1 MQLRINL
8 LKSLTHGS
16 QTNQVRI
23 KISGMI
29 TMPMIIRILVVE
41 YSNFY
46 QSEMIIKEIIK
57 SILDLLNFQIV
68 ENSRYGWLVVYGWLT
83 AGSDSTI

>member
-29 TMPMIIRILVVE
+29 TMLMIIRILVVE

-46 QSEMIIKEIIK
+46 QSEMIIKEIIT
-57 SILDLLNFQIV
+57 SILDLLNFQLV
-68 ENSRYGWLVVYGWLT
+68 EKSRYGWLVFT
-83 AGSDSTI
+83 AG